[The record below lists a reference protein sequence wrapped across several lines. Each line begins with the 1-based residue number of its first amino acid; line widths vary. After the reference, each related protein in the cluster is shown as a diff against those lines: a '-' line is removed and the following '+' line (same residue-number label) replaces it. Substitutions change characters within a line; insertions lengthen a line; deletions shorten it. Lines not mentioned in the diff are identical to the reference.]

1 MMMIIKNNNNKNS
14 NNNIYN
20 NNNNNNNNNNII
32 ITINFRDQEILGSCP
47 AEDSLISWEEGS
59 SLVLNGNPSR
69 DGVSIKTLVWR
80 HVKPNPQLL

>member
-20 NNNNNNNNNNII
+20 NNNNNNII
-32 ITINFRDQEILGSCP
+32 ITINLRDQEILGSCP

-69 DGVSIKTLVWR
+69 DGVSIKALVWR